1 MRTAVA
7 DTYITIQARLA
18 LWLIIAVGAALL
30 CAGTAYQ
37 AYALDRQL
45 AAEARV

>member
-1 MRTAVA
+1 MTHPA

-18 LWLIIAVGAALL
+18 LWVIIAVGCVMLA
-30 CAGTAYQ
+30 AGTAYQ

-45 AAEARV
+45 AAQARV

>member
-30 CAGTAYQ
+30 GAGTAYQ
-37 AYALDRQL
+37 AYALDKQWERD
-45 AAEARV
+45 ARV